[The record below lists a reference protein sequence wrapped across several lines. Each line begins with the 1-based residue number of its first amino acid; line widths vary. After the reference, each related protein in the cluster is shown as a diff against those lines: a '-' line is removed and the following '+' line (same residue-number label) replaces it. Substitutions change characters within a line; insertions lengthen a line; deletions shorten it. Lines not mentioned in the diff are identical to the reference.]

1 LNLPTITNRDRDR
14 QQQLMNAALEL
25 FARKGYHNAKVSDVV
40 KISGVSQGTFYWY
53 FESKEQLAVQLIE
66 EGKQNLIK
74 VIEQGYRKD
83 AGSVNDMLESTTRLL
98 TDLFEFANQN
108 RYLMAF
114 LLIKGQG
121 ADPSVR
127 EAVSQTWI
135 AFEEAFNKNV
145 KRALEL
151 GMLPDTVDWPLR
163 VNILVALITGV
174 LAKWLFGPMH
184 DVDFKSVYTPLEM
197 AVETA
202 RFEFGGL
209 LGSFKD

>member
-1 LNLPTITNRDRDR
+1 MQLSTSNRDQDR
-14 QQQLMNAALEL
+14 QQQLSHAALEL
-25 FARKGYHNAKVSDVV
+25 FARKGYHNTKVSDVV
-40 KISGVSQGTFYWY
+40 KSSEVSQGTFYWY
-53 FESKEQLAVQLIE
+53 FESKEQLAIQLIDD
-66 EGKQNLIK
+66 GKQNLIK
-74 VIEQGYRKD
+74 VIEQGYRNH
-83 AGSVNDMLESTTRLL
+83 AGTVSDMLESSTRLL
-98 TDLFEFANQN
+98 TDLFEFADQN

-151 GMLPDTVDWPLR
+151 GMLPDTADLSLR
-163 VNILVALITGV
+163 VNILVSLITGV

-184 DVDFKSVYTPLEM
+184 DVDFQSAYTPAEI
-197 AVETA
+197 ATETA
-202 RFEFGGL
+202 KFEFGGL
-209 LGSFKD
+209 LGSFKH